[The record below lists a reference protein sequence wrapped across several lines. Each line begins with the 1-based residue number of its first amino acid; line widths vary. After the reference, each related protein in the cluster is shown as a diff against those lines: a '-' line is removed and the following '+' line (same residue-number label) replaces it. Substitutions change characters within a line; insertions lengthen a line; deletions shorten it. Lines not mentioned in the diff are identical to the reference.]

1 MSSHHSSSRHFLS
14 RRARGRIGETLA
26 ECALRREGFRI
37 VARNVHMRHSEL
49 DLVALEGTT
58 LCFVEVRL
66 RSSDRFGSAEESVD
80 GRKQR
85 RILRGAREF
94 LSRGAAPRYDA
105 IRFDVVA
112 IDASRE
118 PPAVRLIRA
127 AFEAG

>member
-1 MSSHHSSSRHFLS
+1 MSSHHFSS

-37 VARNVHMRHSEL
+37 LARNVHMRHSEL

-80 GRKQR
+80 ARKQR
-85 RILRGAREF
+85 RILRCAREF
-94 LSRGAAPRYDA
+94 LARAGTALRYDA

-127 AFEAG
+127 AFEAS

>member
-1 MSSHHSSSRHFLS
+1 M
-14 RRARGRIGETLA
+14 GEALA

-37 VARNVHMRHSEL
+37 VARNVHMRHSEI

-80 GRKQR
+80 ARKQR
-85 RILRGAREF
+85 RILRGARAF
-94 LSRGAAPRYDA
+94 LSQQAGAQQAGAQQAGAQGPPARYDA

-112 IDASRE
+112 IDASHD
-118 PPAVRLIRA
+118 PPTVRLIRA
-127 AFEAG
+127 AFTA

>member
-1 MSSHHSSSRHFLS
+1 M
-14 RRARGRIGETLA
+14 GEALA

-37 VARNVHMRHSEL
+37 VARNVHMRHSEI

-80 GRKQR
+80 ARKQR
-85 RILRGAREF
+85 RILRGARAF
-94 LSRGAAPRYDA
+94 LSQQAGAQQAGAQGPPARYDA

-112 IDASRE
+112 IDASHD
-118 PPAVRLIRA
+118 PPTVRLIRA
-127 AFEAG
+127 AFTA